1 LRFDLSRR
9 NEPAEEFEA
18 RINALAAQSDE
29 DDDAIVQGDQNDPGR
44 LLGSK
49 SISAGSLHVE
59 EWRCSGVDLALRDRL
74 AIFPV
79 GGWWK
84 ATGDKER
91 NNGTMRYS
99 LVVTIDAGDVEQDL
113 WVEIS
118 DKIEI
123 HNEILI

>member
-1 LRFDLSRR
+1 MAMQR
-9 NEPAEEFEA
+9 
-18 RINALAAQSDE
+18 
-29 DDDAIVQGDQNDPGR
+29 
-44 LLGSK
+44 
-49 SISAGSLHVE
+49 
-59 EWRCSGVDLALRDRL
+59 VDLALRDRL

-113 WVEIS
+113 WVKS
-118 DKIEI
+118 RQDRDPQ
-123 HNEILI
+123 